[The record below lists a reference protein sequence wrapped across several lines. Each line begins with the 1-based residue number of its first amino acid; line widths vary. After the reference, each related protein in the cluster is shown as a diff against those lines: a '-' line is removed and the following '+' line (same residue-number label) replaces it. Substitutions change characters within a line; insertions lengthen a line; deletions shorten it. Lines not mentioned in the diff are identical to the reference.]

1 VDTFTEALARA
12 DADLRGGRLAEAADR
27 YGELHRLN
35 PLDLDVLGSLGM
47 VLAALGRTGEAAHRY
62 AQLLRLQP
70 GRAEARRN
78 LVSAL
83 RRFGQDLVSRGLLPE
98 EALADPAD
106 DFDPERSECCV
117 QLGHCFQ
124 FHGLRTEAVIQYERA
139 VARDPRCTEALLRLG
154 TLYAEA
160 GELAAA
166 AKWFRWALAVDPGLA
181 EANFNLAAILEGEAR
196 LAEAQIYRRR
206 LPRPLPLEVQTAP
219 EPRLRVL
226 VASAAGSGN
235 LPTGLLLP
243 QATTTRIRWFP
254 EGSTDEQEAALPPF
268 DVAFNAIGNADV
280 AGFSSARLSR
290 FQERL
295 AGKIL
300 LNRPERV
307 LATRRDRM
315 PELLA
320 GIPGVVVPRVL
331 RLGRDEVLEPGLVE
345 RLEAAGL
352 PLPLLVRPIGTQ
364 GGKGASRVETLD
376 QLASATALDA
386 DAYYAIAFHE
396 TRSADGQY
404 RKYRMIFVD
413 RLAYPY
419 HLAISPHWL
428 VHWYSAGMGEA
439 AWKREE
445 ERRFLEAPEA
455 VLGRQGLEAIGA
467 IARRLDLDYAGI
479 DFTLLP
485 DGRILVFEANA
496 TMLVHLDDP
505 RDVHPYKHAVVPVIL
520 EAFQAM
526 LQKASGPADR
536 PKGS

>member
-1 VDTFTEALARA
+1 VDTFTEALALA
-12 DADLRGGRLAEAADR
+12 DAHLRGGRLAQAADS
-27 YGELHRLN
+27 YGELHWLH
-35 PLDLDVLGSLGM
+35 PLDVDILGSLGM
-47 VLAALGRTGEAAHRY
+47 VLAALGRTGEAVHRY

-70 GRAEARRN
+70 DRAEARRN
-78 LVSAL
+78 LASTL
-83 RRFGQDLVSRGLLPE
+83 RQFGQDLVSRGLLPAM
-98 EALADPAD
+98 ALDAPGGA
-106 DFDPERSECCV
+106 FDPDLPESCL
-117 QLGHCFQ
+117 QLGHFFQ
-124 FHGLRTEAVIQYERA
+124 FHGIGREAVIQYERA

-154 TLYAEA
+154 TLQAEA
-160 GELAAA
+160 GALAAA

-181 EANFNLAAILEGEAR
+181 EANFNLAAILESEAR
-196 LAEAQIYRRR
+196 LAEAQIYRGR
-206 LPRPLPLEVQTAP
+206 LPRPMPLEVQTAP
-219 EPRLRVL
+219 EPHPRVL
-226 VASAAGSGN
+226 VACAAGSGN
-235 LPTGLLLP
+235 LPTELLLP
-243 QATTTRIRWFP
+243 PATTTRIRWFP

-268 DVAFNAIGNADV
+268 DVVFNAIGNADV
-280 AGFSSARLSR
+280 AGFSCERLGR

-295 AGKIL
+295 AGKAM
-300 LNRPERV
+300 LNPPERV

-331 RLGRDEVLEPGLVE
+331 RLGREEVLDPCLVD
-345 RLEAAGL
+345 RLEAMGL

-364 GGKGASRVETLD
+364 GGKGASRVETPD
-376 QLASATALDA
+376 QLARATALDA
-386 DAYYAIAFHE
+386 DAYYAIAFHD
-396 TRSADGQY
+396 TRSSDGQY

-439 AWKREE
+439 PWKREE
-445 ERRFLEAPEA
+445 ERRFLEDPQG
-455 VLGRQGLEAIGA
+455 VLGPAGLEAIGA

-505 RDVHPYKHAVVPVIL
+505 RGDYPYKHAAVPVIL

-526 LQKASGPADR
+526 LLKASGPADR